1 MLDVFTKGTLNM
13 PVIQIDTELVARCGL
28 YCGACKSFLVGKCK
42 GCRENSKATW
52 CKVRACCAEKQ
63 IKSCAECVE
72 FADPRTCKKFNN
84 FMSKLFGLV
93 FSSDRAACIDQIKQC
108 GLDGH
113 AKIMADLRR
122 HTIKR

>member
-1 MLDVFTKGTLNM
+1 M

-28 YCGACKSFLVGKCK
+28 YCGACKSFLAGKCQ

-52 CKVRACCAEKQ
+52 CKVRSCCTEKQ
-63 IKSCAECVE
+63 IKSCAECAE
-72 FADPRTCKKFNN
+72 FADPNACKKFNN
-84 FMSKLFGLV
+84 FMSRLFGLV
-93 FSSDRAACIDQIKQC
+93 FSSDRAACIDQIRQH

-113 AKIMADLRR
+113 AKIMADLRS